1 MPRIKINGKEI
12 EAPANKTILSI
23 AKSIGIDIPTLC
35 YHPLLEPYSAC
46 RVCLV
51 EVKRGNR
58 TDIMTSCNTKVEEG
72 MEIFTDTDRVKRD
85 RNIILEL
92 LLSQAPAAEP
102 LKELAKKYGIE
113 KSRFE
118 TIKDPNNKCILC
130 GLCVRA
136 CHEVVGAYAI
146 GFEAR
151 GIERK
156 ITTPYGTLSDKC
168 INCGACTYF
177 CPTEAITLE
186 DVFGRKVI
194 HNELYLGPAKAIR
207 IPFMAAVPN
216 APFIDKENCIHFKT
230 GNCQLCV
237 KVCEREAI
245 NHNMEEEEEIEIEA
259 GSIVLATGYELMD
272 VSNIPHYGYG
282 RYNNVITSL
291 EFEHLC
297 HASGPTGGKILTA
310 NGKEPETVAIV
321 HCVGSRDKNY
331 KEYCSKI
338 CCMYAM
344 KFSHL
349 VREKTNARIYEFYID
364 IRSGGKGYE
373 EFYRRI
379 LEEGTILIRGKVAE
393 ITDVALSK
401 EEEGKLVIRCEDTL
415 AGVIRRI
422 PVDLVILCPA
432 MVPRKDAEE
441 VAKIFGIGCGQ
452 DKFYREQHPKLGPV
466 STVTEGIFIAGTC
479 QGPKDI
485 PESIAQGAGAAGAVL
500 SLGDTYIIE
509 PIYAV
514 VDEELCS
521 GCKICIGIC
530 PYDAIKYDKEKK
542 VSKVNELL
550 CKGCG
555 ACVASCPSGAN
566 YQKGYRD
573 EQIYA
578 EMEGALI

>member
-1 MPRIKINGKEI
+1 MPKIKINGKEI
-12 EAPANKTILSI
+12 EAPKNKTILEV
-23 AKSIGIDIPTLC
+23 AKNIGIDIPTLC

-46 RVCLV
+46 RVCIV
-51 EVKRGNR
+51 EVKRGNKI
-58 TDIMTSCNTKVEEG
+58 DIMTSCNTLIEEG
-72 MEIFTDTDRVKRD
+72 MEIFTDSERVKRD
-85 RNIILEL
+85 RAIILEL
-92 LLSQAPAAEP
+92 LLAEAPAAEP

-151 GIERK
+151 GTERK
-156 ITTPYGTLSDKC
+156 ITTPYGELSDKC

-177 CPTEAITLE
+177 CPTGAITLE

-207 IPFMAAVPN
+207 IPFMAAIPN
-216 APFIDKENCIHFKT
+216 APFIDQENCIHFKT
-230 GNCQLCV
+230 GNCQLCT

-245 NHNMEEEEEIEIEA
+245 NHNMEEEEIEIDVGA
-259 GSIVLATGYELMD
+259 IILATGYELMD
-272 VSNIPHYGYG
+272 VSSIPYYGYG
-282 RYNNVITSL
+282 RYKNVITSL

-310 NGKEPETVAIV
+310 EGKEPETVAIV
-321 HCVGSRDKNY
+321 HCVGSRDKNF

-349 VREKTNARIYEFYID
+349 VKEKTNARIYEFYID

-393 ITDVALSK
+393 ITDVALTK

-422 PVDLVILCPA
+422 PVDLVVLCPA
-432 MVPRKDAEE
+432 IVPRSDAEE

-514 VDEELCS
+514 VDENLCS
-521 GCKICIGIC
+521 GCKICIGVC

-542 VSKVNELL
+542 ISVVNELL

-555 ACVASCPSGAN
+555 ACVAACPSGAN

-578 EMEGALI
+578 EIEGALI

>member
-245 NHNMEEEEEIEIEA
+245 NHNMEEEEIEIEA

-555 ACVASCPSGAN
+555 ACVAACPSGAN